1 MNSGN
6 WRRTRSCRK
15 VGDASGNKE
24 DTRRTL
30 YGETRRTPCADT
42 RPTADPYTQKLE
54 TDSRAMKRSGDPLS
68 NLNSTDSP
76 CTPRVSPRKFE
87 G

>member
-6 WRRTRSCRK
+6 WRRTRIGRK
-15 VGDASGNKE
+15 GGDASGNKE

-30 YGETRRTPCADT
+30 CGGTRPTPCADT

-54 TDSRAMKRSGDPLS
+54 TDSRAMKRSGDPRS
-68 NLNSTDSP
+68 NLKLVNYYEL
-76 CTPRVSPRKFE
+76 VE
-87 G
+87 W